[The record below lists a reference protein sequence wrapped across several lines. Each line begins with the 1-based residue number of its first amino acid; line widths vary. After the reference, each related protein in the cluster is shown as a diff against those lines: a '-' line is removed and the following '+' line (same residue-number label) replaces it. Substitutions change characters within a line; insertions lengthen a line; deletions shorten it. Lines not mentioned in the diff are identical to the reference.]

1 MILSLTEGEVT
12 GLLHL
17 GGFDGRP
24 GRFLQQWRS
33 LAATWLPVQVQVQVQ
48 VLVSVPVVSCPKH
61 APEDLLVQ
69 PGLAAVCHVT
79 QQASQSAARS
89 PPPPENP
96 GEQKGKQVILMQF
109 LVVMDC

>member
-1 MILSLTEGEVT
+1 MVGLCEVMLSLTEGEVT

-17 GGFDGRP
+17 GGSDGRP

-33 LAATWLPVQVQVQVQ
+33 LAATWPPVQVQVQVPVL

-96 GEQKGKQVILMQF
+96 GEQIGKK
-109 LVVMDC
+109 VMLC